1 MTQDEII
8 EMARQ
13 AGMEQDGNMW
23 FSNLYKTDMDVH
35 ISHLEAFA
43 KLVEDKA
50 TAKERE
56 TCAKVCEQI
65 DIAAFGRERP
75 APNDC
80 AAAIRAR
87 GEA

>member
-13 AGMEQDGNMW
+13 AGMEQDGDMW

-43 KLVEDKA
+43 KLVA
-50 TAKERE
+50 AKRTWVGLSDDEHCDIWYKE
-56 TCAKVCEQI
+56 SLDWMEYGKTIEAKLKEKNCV
-65 DIAAFGRERP
+65 G
-75 APNDC
+75 
-80 AAAIRAR
+80 
-87 GEA
+87 